1 MWEPQVNLF
10 VNLFQLSLYQSWHF
24 TNVLSK
30 TINRRI
36 MDVTKIIMNYLIFFL
51 LLIYLSNLS
60 NKWSA
65 TRIVREGVKITP
77 NSWRHIHI
85 RGGGVIPCQQP
96 VISFLREKDVE
107 CTETK
112 KMYFN
117 ETFFE
122 IYSVGPVCF
131 IKFYAN

>member
-1 MWEPQVNLF
+1 MWEPQVDLF

-30 TINRRI
+30 TIDRGI

-51 LLIYLSNLS
+51 LLIYVSNLS

-107 CTETK
+107 CILKRK
-112 KMYFN
+112 KCILMKHFSKYIQLGLFA
-117 ETFFE
+117 
-122 IYSVGPVCF
+122 S
-131 IKFYAN
+131 